1 MASRGNPSRE
11 HFRERK
17 ITSGTGFRIS
27 AVRRPAKHAQP
38 SSPPPPLDFSRR
50 IKSYKKKESSFDVL
64 PPPPSRRWSTNLENN
79 RRNGIGNCS
88 SFFFFSISNFES
100 CLPHRRLPFELR
112 IAFNPSRS
120 KRLLPSLRHIISW
133 SLRLIRGQ
141 YVVKSWSSKLLASFV
156 FLC

>member
-1 MASRGNPSRE
+1 MGHTPVKVMISSIRMQINGFPGKSFARAFSRAENNKRDGISYLRGSSTRE
-11 HFRERK
+11 TRA
-17 ITSGTGFRIS
+17 TL
-27 AVRRPAKHAQP
+27 VP
-38 SSPPPPLDFSRR
+38 PPPPLDFSRR
-50 IKSYKKKESSFDVL
+50 IKSYEKKESSFDVL

-120 KRLLPSLRHIISW
+120 KRLLPSLRHIIS
-133 SLRLIRGQ
+133 
-141 YVVKSWSSKLLASFV
+141 
-156 FLC
+156 